1 MGSLLNINTD
11 AVVAYTNRLEK
22 LRKSD
27 LPIAIRNAL
36 SKAAFETKTKSLL
49 KISSS
54 IFTNRNKT
62 FFKAKSRFKRAVG
75 FDIDKMKA
83 TVGMVDLRRSGND
96 HAVRN
101 LEQQE
106 HGGRIGG
113 KSFIPTDKAR
123 AGGNPSKPVAP
134 RNRISRIPI
143 RNIIRTRK
151 SKGKDKDQRFIRS
164 AIMAKRKFGTR
175 AYILTSRILFRINS
189 LSFSKRSGKL
199 RLKIT
204 PLYSFKR
211 GRSVNVTATNFMRKS
226 SMIQAKRLD
235 IFYINEAK
243 KRIVKA
249 GL

>member
-36 SKAAFETKTKSLL
+36 SNAAFETKTKSLL

-54 IFTNRNKT
+54 IFTNRKKT
-62 FFKAKSRFKRAVG
+62 FFKAKSKFQRASG
-75 FDIDKMKA
+75 FDIGKMKA

-106 HGGRIGG
+106 HGGKIGG

-123 AGGNPSKPVAP
+123 GGNPSKPVAP

-243 KRIVKA
+243 KRIAKA

>member
-11 AVVAYTNRLEK
+11 AVVVYTNRLEK
-22 LRKSD
+22 LHKSD

-36 SKAAFETKTKSLL
+36 SKAAFETKTRSLL
-49 KISSS
+49 SISNKT
-54 IFTNRNKT
+54 FTNRNRT
-62 FFKAKSRFKRAVG
+62 FFKAKSKFQRALG
-75 FDIDKMKA
+75 FDISKMKA
-83 TVGMVDLRRSGND
+83 TVGMVDIRRNGND

-106 HGGRIGG
+106 RGGKIRG

-123 AGGNPSKPVAP
+123 VGGKEVAP

-143 RNIIRTRK
+143 RDIIRTRK
-151 SKGKDKDQRFIRS
+151 SEGKNKDQRFIRS
-164 AIMAKRKFGTR
+164 AIIAKRKFGTR
-175 AYILTSRILFRINS
+175 AYILTNRILFRINS
-189 LSFSKRSGKL
+189 LSFGKRTRKL

-211 GRSVNVTATNFMRKS
+211 GRSVNVTATNFMKRS
-226 SMIQAKRLD
+226 SLVQAKRLD

-243 KRIVKA
+243 KRIAKSK
-249 GL
+249 L